1 MHLLLHRSKGSLYK
15 VVSRDVHWKV
25 TLYIKGCSKKC
36 KDSCTEIA
44 LNERADLY
52 RQLTYNV
59 GPEPYR
65 VSKTSAEEF
74 GCQHFFYT
82 NWPSTQDFR
91 FLHLNN
97 TSSDIFFS
105 GCFLRGWG
113 GWGVSSTN
121 VTRWSINVFTNMYC
135 YTTNAYCETL
145 SACVV
150 YD

>member
-1 MHLLLHRSKGSLYK
+1 MHLLLHRRKGSLYK

-25 TLYIKGCSKKC
+25 TQYIKGCSKKC

-65 VSKTSAEEF
+65 VNKTSAEEF

-113 GWGVSSTN
+113 GGGHVKKLNS
-121 VTRWSINVFTNMYC
+121 FF
-135 YTTNAYCETL
+135 
-145 SACVV
+145 SAGPGTGGGGGASRSAQEMHCT
-150 YD
+150 